1 MTATSLSN
9 ALSGKKTYLVALLI
23 AALNLAVAL
32 NWISPDHL
40 AQINWVLSALGLGA
54 LRAGVAKA

>member
-1 MTATSLSN
+1 MTLQSLSN

-23 AALNLAVAL
+23 AVLNLATAL
-32 NWISPDHL
+32 GWVSPDHL

-54 LRAGVAKA
+54 LRAGVAKS